1 MLCQLPFPVFFDDL
15 SDFIHSFNHE
25 HMGIPKIIF
34 GAVPILKQKG
44 IILCVKGI
52 YAVQQFDKVI
62 VQAAPS
68 DERIP
73 VCIRFDLC
81 SIDIKLFQRDQP
93 FLFQVAHKLMIQFI

>member
-34 GAVPILKQKG
+34 GAVPILKQKS

-52 YAVQQFDKVI
+52 YAVQKPRKVI
-62 VQAAPS
+62 VQAAPP

-81 SIDIKLFQRDQP
+81 SIDIKFFQRDQP
-93 FLFQVAHKLMIQFI
+93 FLFQAAHKLMIQFI